1 MAINLVKGQRV
12 GIDNSLSRL
21 KVEMGWKVNPNANPP
36 YDLDASTFLLGNSG
50 QIEHEHD
57 FVFYGSPNK
66 IPALDDSGKQIYDGK
81 GNLVYR
87 PCSVDKSVL
96 GSIDDLGNDDD
107 NTGEGNEEIDV
118 DLTKTSSSVKEI
130 LFTVSIYWHS
140 SDEYTYYKEE
150 EFGRQYPNKP
160 RLRYNF
166 GQVRDAYIQ
175 IKNAITG
182 ETICRYDLDEDFS
195 TDKGVEFGRL
205 YRRGSEWKFQAIG
218 DAHTDGLEPI
228 CKKYASKFM

>member
-12 GIDNSLSRL
+12 AIGNGLTRL

-50 QIEHEHD
+50 MIENEYD

-66 IPALDDSGKQIYDGK
+66 TQALDNNGKPMFDQDG
-81 GNLVYR
+81 NPVYR
-87 PCSVDKSVL
+87 PISLDKSVL
-96 GSIDDLGNDDD
+96 GSVDDLGDDDD

-118 DLTKTSSSVKEI
+118 DLTKTSPSVKEI
-130 LFTVSIYWHS
+130 LFTVSIYWNPN
-140 SDEYTYYKEE
+140 DANDT
-150 EFGRQYPNKP
+150 RQ
-160 RLRYNF
+160 RYNF

-175 IKNAITG
+175 IKNAVVGDI
-182 ETICRYDLDEDFS
+182 ICRYDLDEDFS

-205 YRRGSEWKFQAIG
+205 YRRGTEWKFQAVG
-218 DAHTDGLEPI
+218 EAHTDGLEPI
-228 CKKYASKFM
+228 CRKYASKFM

>member
-21 KVEMGWKVNPNANPP
+21 KVEMGWKVNPNANSPC
-36 YDLDASTFLLGNSG
+36 DLDASTFLLGNSG
-50 QIEHEHD
+50 QIEHEYD

-66 IPALDDSGKQIYDGK
+66 IPALDEKGKQIYDEEE
-81 GNLVYR
+81 NLVYR

-107 NTGEGNEEIDV
+107 NTGVDNEEIDV

-130 LFTVSIYWHS
+130 LFTVSVYWN
-140 SDEYTYYKEE
+140 
-150 EFGRQYPNKP
+150 PNDFNDP
-160 RLRYNF
+160 RRRYNF
-166 GQVRDAYIQ
+166 GQVCDAYIQ

-182 ETICRYDLDEDFS
+182 EIICRYELDEDFS
-195 TDKGVEFGRL
+195 TVKGVEFGRL
-205 YRRGSEWKFQAIG
+205 YRRGNEWKFQAIG
-218 DAHTDGLEPI
+218 DAHTDGLESI
-228 CKKYASKFM
+228 CKKYAFKFM